1 MKKNQDK
8 LPKGQQRVPYQTAP
22 SPIKDP
28 LAEAEKQELQKRRSE
43 HYRDQTSR
51 TILALCMWILMVM
64 VFIIVA
70 GAVSTLGYHLLTP
83 NEWHWLSTDELQ
95 DIKNSVLSGAIV
107 GLGTSYI
114 RKYLDSH

>member
-1 MKKNQDK
+1 MKKSGSK
-8 LPKGQQRVPYQTAP
+8 PPEGRQRVPYQPAP
-22 SPIKDP
+22 SSHGDS
-28 LAEAEKQELQKRRSE
+28 LAEAEAQDLQKKRSE

-51 TILALCMWILMVM
+51 KVLALCMWILMVM
-64 VFIIVA
+64 VFIVVA

-83 NEWHWLSTDELQ
+83 NKWHWLNPDELQ

-114 RKYLDSH
+114 RRYLDSH